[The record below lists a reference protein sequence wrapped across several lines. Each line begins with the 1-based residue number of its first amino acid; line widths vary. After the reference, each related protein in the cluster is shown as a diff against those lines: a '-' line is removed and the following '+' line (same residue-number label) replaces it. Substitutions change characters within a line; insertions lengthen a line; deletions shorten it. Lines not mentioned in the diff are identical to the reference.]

1 MSIGTIIT
9 MLSIGVGTAIGE
21 KVLNAFGKSD
31 MASFINIAGLS
42 GLGATAVYFIV
53 ELITKLGTLLL

>member
-1 MSIGTIIT
+1 MNVTTIIT
-9 MLSIGVGTAIGE
+9 MLGIGVGSAIGE

-53 ELITKLGTLLL
+53 DLINKLGTLL

>member
-1 MSIGTIIT
+1 MNVTTIIT
-9 MLSIGVGTAIGE
+9 MLSIGVGSAVGE

-42 GLGATAVYFIV
+42 GLGATTVYFIV
-53 ELITKLGTLLL
+53 DLISKLGALL